1 MLTKS
6 GTSMKKTLIAPWL
19 LLLFPIFLAA
29 QSNPRVFQG
38 KVVSV
43 ADGDTFTVLWN
54 QNQIRVRLEGID
66 CPEKGQPFGN
76 NARQIVSGLVFG
88 KVVKVEE
95 QSKDRYKRS
104 IARVYLPDG
113 RLVNAEMLRQG
124 MAWHYKK
131 YSSDAE
137 YARLE
142 QQARRAGIGLWSDRN
157 PIAPWVWRSSK

>member
-1 MLTKS
+1 
-6 GTSMKKTLIAPWL
+6 MKKTFLLPWL
-19 LLLFPIFLAA
+19 LFVLFPVSIFA
-29 QSNPRVFQG
+29 QTNPRVFQG

-76 NARQIVSGLVFG
+76 NARQAVSGLVFG

-104 IARVYLPDG
+104 IARVYLLDG
-113 RLVNAEMLRQG
+113 RFVNAEMLRMG

-142 QQARRAGIGLWSDRN
+142 QQARRAGIGLWSDAN
-157 PIAPWVWRSSK
+157 PIAPWIWRSNK

>member
-1 MLTKS
+1 
-6 GTSMKKTLIAPWL
+6 MKRTLVFPL
-19 LLLFPIFLAA
+19 LLLIFPIFLIA

-76 NARQIVSGLVFG
+76 NARQAVSGLVFG
-88 KVVKVEE
+88 KIVKVEE

-104 IARVYLPDG
+104 IARVYTPDG
-113 RLVNAEMLRQG
+113 RLVNAEMLRMG

-131 YSSDAE
+131 YSSDAN

-142 QQARRAGIGLWSDRN
+142 QQARRAGVGLWSDAN
-157 PIAPWVWRSSK
+157 PIEPWVWRSKK